1 MAVCLL
7 GLLAVPAAAQ
17 APTVKLTLDFTIQGQ
32 QSPFVLASEA
42 GHFARAGVNVQVDR
56 GYGSAD
62 AITKV
67 ASGAYD
73 MAFADIGALIQFDGR
88 QDKAKLI
95 IVLQIYDV
103 APMVVLSLKKA
114 NISKPGDLAGNRV
127 ASPPAS
133 STRAPLTTTSA
144 RFAAPSASAGARPSP
159 WSKSC
164 RSARRKSS
172 PS

>member
-1 MAVCLL
+1 TSVIRVLVAGCLL
-7 GLLAVPAAAQ
+7 GLLAAPAAAQ

-42 GHFARAGVNVQVDR
+42 GRARAGVTVQVDR

-73 MAFADIGALIQFDGR
+73 MAFADIGAMIQFDGR
-88 QDKAKLI
+88 QDKKVLS
-95 IVLQIYDV
+95 VLQIYDV

-114 NISKPGDLAGNRV
+114 NIAKP
-127 ASPPAS
+127 S
-133 STRAPLTTTSA
+133 
-144 RFAAPSASAGARPSP
+144 
-159 WSKSC
+159 
-164 RSARRKSS
+164 
-172 PS
+172 